1 MVGEHFAPEGFEF
14 KQIPKTHLKE
24 CFMVAIRDSPLSPN
38 NDCSVF
44 PPINHENL
52 HLPSQPNQQ
61 HPEPLSPSPSSP
73 SLSSSSSSSLSSF
86 SPSDSDESGPV
97 SPLSLGTQVRK
108 HGQGTTWI
116 GIGVEVVRS
125 NLFAMAS
132 SFGFDKVWCFA
143 SGAGMAAGVFMLLSL
158 YLRTRQRRYRNHLKL
173 IVKEKDEKINKLLH
187 QIAQMNEVLV
197 ARHRVLA
204 SKLAN

>member
-24 CFMVAIRDSPLSPN
+24 CSMVAIRDTPLSSY

-52 HLPSQPNQQ
+52 HLPSQPNKQ
-61 HPEPLSPSPSSP
+61 HSDPLSPSPSSP

-97 SPLSLGTQVRK
+97 SPLSSGTQVRK
-108 HGQGTTWI
+108 PGQGTTWI
-116 GIGVEVVRS
+116 GIRVEVVRS
-125 NLFAMAS
+125 KLFAMAS

-143 SGAGMAAGVFMLLSL
+143 SGAGMAAGVFILLSL
-158 YLRTRQRRYRNHLKL
+158 YLRARQRRYRNHLKL